1 MWSYKT
7 QPCEKGG
14 VSQEGEKKK
23 KSVAFKA
30 GTSSKS
36 KGKAKKE
43 ESSDDENA
51 CACDDED
58 EEMALFVHRFG
69 KLMKK
74 GYGAKRRKETSK
86 NKEQSRR
93 CYMCKSK
100 DHLVAECPYNSD
112 TYDEKNDK
120 DKKKDK
126 RRRK

>member
-1 MWSYKT
+1 
-7 QPCEKGG
+7 
-14 VSQEGEKKK
+14 
-23 KSVAFKA
+23 VAFKA